1 MVFNSVEEIFVFID
15 KKRERLVE
23 TISSLSDEQTA
34 QRRTPDA
41 WSIAEILEHLSMIEN
56 GLSIAINKLLEKAE
70 AKGLVSEN
78 KGVLN
83 PPISLAAEAERA
95 KDAKFQSPEP
105 FIPKKAATVST
116 SLESLKSSRAALH
129 ELRSRIEAVDGSE
142 VRFPHPAFGPLNLY
156 QWIAFIGLH
165 EAHHLRQ
172 IRETIDM

>member
-1 MVFNSVEEIFVFID
+1 MVFNSVEEIFAFID
-15 KKRERLVE
+15 RKREKLVE
-23 TISSLSDEQTA
+23 MVSSLSDEQTA

-41 WSIAEILEHLSMIEN
+41 WSIAEILEHLSIIEN
-56 GLSIAINKLLEKAE
+56 SISMAINRLLEKAE
-70 AKGLVSEN
+70 AKGFVSEN
-78 KGVLN
+78 KGILN
-83 PPISLAAEAERA
+83 PSVSLVQEAERA
-95 KDAKFQSPEP
+95 KDAKFQAPES

-129 ELRSRIEAVDGSE
+129 ELRSRIEAVNGSE

-172 IRETIDM
+172 IRETLEK